1 VFSPGPIGL
10 VSRSGTLTYQIGG
23 ELAAAGLGNSTIIGI
38 GGDPVIGTSFIDALD
53 LFEGDPQT
61 EMIVMV
67 GEIGGDA
74 EEQAA
79 EVIAERITKPVVA
92 YIAGFEAPPGK
103 TMGHAGAII
112 SGSAGTA
119 AAKKAALEA
128 KGVPVGTNPTEA
140 ARIVAERYGSSYG
153 GPVRRAVTAR
163 RVDGSS
169 SVGGWADIPTARQ
182 KMSAVVGWAY
192 MGNAAGGGHFC
203 RAVGMSTPMLPP
215 WPSSPSRA
223 ESPPRIS
230 CPSTN
235 SPPPSSARSRRTR
248 PGCCSTAT
256 RWGIRRSATG
266 SARATATTR
275 QGCSSRTARSRP
287 SRCSPSI
294 CSRDRGDV
302 RPSRHRR
309 TTGRS

>member
-1 VFSPGPIGL
+1 MAVIATADTRLVVQGITGREGTFHALRNRAYGTNVVAGVTPGRAGQDVEGIPVFDAVAEAVAETGANTSLVIVPPRFAADAILEAADAGIEQIVCITEGIPAHDMLEVYHYLRPRGIRLLGPNCPGALSPGIANIGIIPAEVFSPGPIGL

-140 ARIVAERYGSSYG
+140 ARIVAERYGSS
-153 GPVRRAVTAR
+153 
-163 RVDGSS
+163 
-169 SVGGWADIPTARQ
+169 
-182 KMSAVVGWAY
+182 
-192 MGNAAGGGHFC
+192 
-203 RAVGMSTPMLPP
+203 
-215 WPSSPSRA
+215 
-223 ESPPRIS
+223 
-230 CPSTN
+230 
-235 SPPPSSARSRRTR
+235 
-248 PGCCSTAT
+248 
-256 RWGIRRSATG
+256 
-266 SARATATTR
+266 
-275 QGCSSRTARSRP
+275 
-287 SRCSPSI
+287 
-294 CSRDRGDV
+294 
-302 RPSRHRR
+302 
-309 TTGRS
+309 

>member
-1 VFSPGPIGL
+1 MAVIATADTRLVVQGITGREGTFHALRNRAYGTNVVAGVTPGRAGQDVEGIPVFDAVAQAVAETGANTSLVIVPPRFAADAILEAADAGIEQIVCITEGIPAHDMLEVYHYLRPRGIRLLGPNCPGALSPGIANIGIIPAEVFSPGPIGL

-140 ARIVAERYGSSYG
+140 ARIVAERYG
-153 GPVRRAVTAR
+153 
-163 RVDGSS
+163 
-169 SVGGWADIPTARQ
+169 
-182 KMSAVVGWAY
+182 
-192 MGNAAGGGHFC
+192 
-203 RAVGMSTPMLPP
+203 
-215 WPSSPSRA
+215 PS
-223 ESPPRIS
+223 
-230 CPSTN
+230 
-235 SPPPSSARSRRTR
+235 
-248 PGCCSTAT
+248 
-256 RWGIRRSATG
+256 
-266 SARATATTR
+266 
-275 QGCSSRTARSRP
+275 
-287 SRCSPSI
+287 
-294 CSRDRGDV
+294 
-302 RPSRHRR
+302 
-309 TTGRS
+309 

>member
-1 VFSPGPIGL
+1 MAVIATADTRLVVQGITGREGPFHAVRNRAYGTNVVAGVTPGRAGQDVEGIPVFDAVAQAVAETGANTSLVIVPPRFAADAILEAADAGIEQIVCITEGIPAHDMLEVYHYLRPRGIRLLGPNCPGALSPGIANIGIIPAEVFSPGPIGL

-140 ARIVAERYGSSYG
+140 ARIVAERYGSS
-153 GPVRRAVTAR
+153 
-163 RVDGSS
+163 
-169 SVGGWADIPTARQ
+169 
-182 KMSAVVGWAY
+182 
-192 MGNAAGGGHFC
+192 
-203 RAVGMSTPMLPP
+203 
-215 WPSSPSRA
+215 
-223 ESPPRIS
+223 
-230 CPSTN
+230 
-235 SPPPSSARSRRTR
+235 
-248 PGCCSTAT
+248 
-256 RWGIRRSATG
+256 
-266 SARATATTR
+266 
-275 QGCSSRTARSRP
+275 
-287 SRCSPSI
+287 
-294 CSRDRGDV
+294 
-302 RPSRHRR
+302 
-309 TTGRS
+309 